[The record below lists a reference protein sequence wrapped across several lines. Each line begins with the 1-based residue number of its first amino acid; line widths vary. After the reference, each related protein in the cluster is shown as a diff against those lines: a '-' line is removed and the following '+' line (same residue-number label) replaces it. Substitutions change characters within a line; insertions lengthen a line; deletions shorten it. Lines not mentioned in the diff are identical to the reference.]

1 MRSKVLTL
9 SSQEKLCYM
18 DYVVL
23 VHAICAAATVSMGVS
38 PKAAVARG
46 ELRKLFSRAVIADA
60 AYRRSRR
67 RSQGG
72 SSGTSDYDDSEGGT
86 DYSITPPYSTDTSAV
101 EAKIIAGVGTST
113 IIGSVDL
120 KTVESWEPPIKME
133 EPEPCTGFEAAPAA
147 DVAQLR
153 EELTAA
159 EGMKEVLPEPCVCAT
174 VSDVRYGEDVPER
187 ESQPTVGK
195 LRVKETS

>member
-46 ELRKLFSRAVIADA
+46 ELRKLFSQAVSADA
-60 AYRRSRR
+60 AYCRSHRRSRD
-67 RSQGG
+67 G
-72 SSGTSDYDDSEGGT
+72 SSGSGDYDGSEGGT
-86 DYSITPPYSTDTSAV
+86 DYSATPSFSADAPVV

-113 IIGSVDL
+113 IIGSVGVE
-120 KTVESWEPPIKME
+120 TVESWEPPISME
-133 EPEPCTGFEAAPAA
+133 EPEPCAGFEAAPAA

-159 EGMKEVLPEPCVCAT
+159 EGTKEVLPEPCVCAT
-174 VSDVRYGEDVPER
+174 VPDSRYGEDVPER
-187 ESQPTVGK
+187 EP
-195 LRVKETS
+195 